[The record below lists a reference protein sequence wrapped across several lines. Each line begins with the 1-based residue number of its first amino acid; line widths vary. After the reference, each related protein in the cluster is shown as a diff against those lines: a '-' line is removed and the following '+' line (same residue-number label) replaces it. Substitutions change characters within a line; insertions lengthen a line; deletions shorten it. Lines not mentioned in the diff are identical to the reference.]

1 MSAERPAVVV
11 EDTGDPAAIE
21 RALEQVDE
29 LGTVV
34 LAAPISR
41 PEVMIDL
48 YADLHVRGL
57 TLVTAPPDDG

>member
-1 MSAERPAVVV
+1 MTVKPPAVVV
-11 EDTGDPAAIE
+11 EETGDPAEIE
-21 RALEQVDE
+21 RALAQAED

-34 LAAPISR
+34 LAAPVS
-41 PEVMIDL
+41 EQEAAIDL

>member
-1 MSAERPAVVV
+1 MTANPSAVVV
-11 EDTGDPAAIE
+11 AETGEPAEIE
-21 RALEQVDE
+21 RALAQVED

-34 LAAPISR
+34 LAAPVT
-41 PEVMIDL
+41 ETEAMIDL

>member
-1 MSAERPAVVV
+1 MTVKPPAVVV
-11 EDTGDPAAIE
+11 EETGEPAEIE
-21 RALEQVDE
+21 RALAQVED

-34 LAAPISR
+34 LAAPVAD
-41 PEVMIDL
+41 PEAMIDL